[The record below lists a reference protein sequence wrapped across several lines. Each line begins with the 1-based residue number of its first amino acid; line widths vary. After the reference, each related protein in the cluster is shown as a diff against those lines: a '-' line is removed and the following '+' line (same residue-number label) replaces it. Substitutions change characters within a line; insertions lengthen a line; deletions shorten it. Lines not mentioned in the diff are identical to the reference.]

1 MINSANGH
9 LKDEFLRSQNALRVN
24 IETIIDII
32 KKEITKDIQFEI
44 DDKKLYDYEMPD
56 LIKEQNGLI
65 QYLQYSLLDQIKNE
79 DGL

>member
-44 DDKKLYDYEMPD
+44 DDKKLFDYEMPD

>member
-44 DDKKLYDYEMPD
+44 DEKKLYDYEMPD